1 MVHFNPPAPRGTG
14 LLCFCSTVRPNGNFN
29 PPAPRGTGHI
39 TVSEGLRYVK
49 FQSTRPSRDGT
60 PSLDT
65 TEPQVLFQS
74 TRPSRDGT
82 LTPVPL
88 CRQSH
93 DFNPPAPRGTG
104 LDQDLVKKSK
114 FEFQSTRPSRD
125 GTARRVP
132 VRFACV
138 ISIHPPLAGRDSSPP
153 NFSRYDFDFNPPAPR
168 GTGRMAHGTCPHG
181 TLYFNP
187 PAPRGPGHSAGGGRV
202 QVRDIS
208 IHPPLAGRDNI
219 TVSEGLRYVKFQSTR
234 PSRDGTR
241 FQTGGSRAGNIS
253 IHPPLAGRD
262 GDGMS
267 TPTQKQ
273 IISIHPPLAGR
284 DKNQQ
289 ARWDTCRLISIH
301 PPLAGRDVFDNVGNM
316 IM

>member
-29 PPAPRGTGHI
+29 PPAPRGTGH
-39 TVSEGLRYVK
+39 
-49 FQSTRPSRDGT
+49 
-60 PSLDT
+60 
-65 TEPQVLFQS
+65 
-74 TRPSRDGT
+74 
-82 LTPVPL
+82 
-88 CRQSH
+88 
-93 DFNPPAPRGTG
+93 
-104 LDQDLVKKSK
+104 
-114 FEFQSTRPSRD
+114 
-125 GTARRVP
+125 
-132 VRFACV
+132 
-138 ISIHPPLAGRDSSPP
+138 
-153 NFSRYDFDFNPPAPR
+153 
-168 GTGRMAHGTCPHG
+168 
-181 TLYFNP
+181 
-187 PAPRGPGHSAGGGRV
+187 
-202 QVRDIS
+202 
-208 IHPPLAGRDNI
+208 I